1 MESLQKTWPQVQ
13 EILQKESYL
22 WSSASA
28 LTTPS
33 HIVEYSDWIAKNY
46 HGDMKYLADHEPFKK
61 DPKTYFTDM
70 QSVISVGISY
80 VPHPEKH
87 EVLKNARV
95 ALYAKGFDY
104 HHWLKKKLSQSCA
117 ALSESFPEA
126 QFLAVTDST
135 PLLERDFAANSGV
148 AWIGKN
154 TCLIT
159 RSNGSF
165 FLIGEILTS
174 LALREVDSQPSHD
187 FCGTCTRCLEA
198 CPTGAFVKPR
208 VMDAKLCISYLTIE
222 SRKIPELPL
231 REKMGDWLFGC
242 DICQSVCPWNHKF
255 LPALARESSA
265 APRLPLAL
273 EERAG
278 LVEDLRFL
286 LTASGKQIEKLIFGT
301 ALQRAGSFGLRR
313 NSLIVV
319 GNMKL
324 KELAPEVETLKA
336 NEKLNELANWALTK
350 LNSD

>member
-22 WSSASA
+22 WSSSS
-28 LTTPS
+28 LLSTPL
-33 HIVEYSDWIAKNY
+33 HIQEYSDWIAQNY
-46 HGDMKYLADHEPFKK
+46 HGDMHYLADHEEFKK
-61 DPKTYFTDM
+61 DPKTYFKDM

-80 VPHPEKH
+80 VPHPERH
-87 EVLKNARV
+87 DVLKNSRV

-104 HHWLKKKLSQSCA
+104 HHWLKKKLTQSCV

-126 QFLAVTDST
+126 KFLAVTDST
-135 PLLERDFAANSGV
+135 PLLERDFAANSGLG
-148 AWIGKN
+148 WIGKN

-159 RSNGSF
+159 RRNGSF

-174 LALREVDSQPSHD
+174 LELREVGSQPSHD
-187 FCGTCTRCLEA
+187 FCGTCNRCLEA

-208 VMDAKLCISYLTIE
+208 VLNAKLCISYLTIE
-222 SRKIPELPL
+222 SRKIPEVSL

-255 LPALARESSA
+255 LPALAHEASA
-265 APRLPLAL
+265 DPTLPLSQ

-278 LVEDLRFL
+278 LVEDLKFL
-286 LTASGKQIEKLIFGT
+286 LTASGKKIEKLILGT
-301 ALQRAGSFGLRR
+301 PLQRAGPFGLKR
-313 NSLIVV
+313 NALIVA

-324 KELAPEVETLKA
+324 RELSQEVEDLKSNERLRELAT
-336 NEKLNELANWALTK
+336 WALEK
-350 LNSD
+350 IASN